1 MPYEPIYF
9 TRQELSCPRTGEY
22 YHDPEF
28 LWRLDD
34 LRSAM
39 GAPII
44 VNSAHRSAEHN
55 AAVGGAP
62 LSQHKK
68 MAVDIRLAGHDPV
81 KLRST
86 AISCGFLGIGMAR
99 TFLHLDLR
107 RPINGV
113 RFPTDRL
120 TQWFYGQAAEDY
132 WTKELG
138 VNPWKS

>member
-1 MPYEPIYF
+1 MTVLAGPYPSRHF
-9 TRQELSCPRTGEY
+9 TLAELSCPATGEY

-28 LWRLDD
+28 LWRLEE
-34 LRSAM
+34 LRAKH
-39 GAPII
+39 GGTPLFI
-44 VNSAHRSAEHN
+44 NSAHRSPTHN

-68 MAVDIRLAGHDPV
+68 MAVDISLRNIDDPAKLRRLA
-81 KLRST
+81 
-86 AISCGFLGIGMAR
+86 IECGFLGIGMAR

-120 TQWFYGQAAEDY
+120 TQWYYGTSREF
-132 WTKELG
+132 
-138 VNPWKS
+138 WKDKI